1 MKNNWSGK
9 RILIIGAAR
18 QGLALARFLSER
30 GADVILNDHRSIAQM
45 KDEMESLKD
54 TSVNWALGDHT
65 INLLENVD
73 LVSLSGGVPLT
84 LPIVQEAIHRE
95 ILLTNDAQIF
105 LQEVSDSVA
114 GVIGIT
120 GSAGKTT
127 TTTLVGRMAGSA
139 VTPPQAAWVGGN
151 IGNPL
156 ISDLDRIK
164 PADLVVMEL
173 SSFQLDQMTV
183 SPHIACILNITP
195 NHLDRHGTMTAY
207 ISAKARL
214 LDFQISGDIAV
225 LNREDRVSWKLNPR
239 VKGKLVTFGQERP
252 EAGLDGTFVEEGMI
266 LFQQGSETET
276 IMPVANIKLR
286 GQHNLMNVLSACAVA
301 HAAGFPIAAMEAALV
316 DFTGV
321 AHRLEFVA
329 SRGGAS
335 WYNDSIAT
343 APERAM
349 AAVQAFDEPLVLMLG
364 GRDKKLPWDDL
375 AKLIHHRVD
384 HVITFG
390 ELSPLVTTALGPL
403 QQNHRPYS
411 LTSCKNLEDAVLAAR
426 EVASAGDVVLLS
438 PGGTSFDEF
447 KDFEERGERFRG
459 LVRQLK

>member
-18 QGLALARFLSER
+18 QGLSLARFLSER
-30 GADVILNDHRSIAQM
+30 GADVILNDLRTPAQM
-45 KDEMESLKD
+45 IDEMESLKD
-54 TSVNWALGDHT
+54 TTVRWALGDHS

-73 LVSLSGGVPLT
+73 LVSLSGGVPLN

-105 LQEVSDSVA
+105 LQEISDCAA

-127 TTTLVGRMAGSA
+127 TTTLVGRMAASA
-139 VTPPQAAWVGGN
+139 VVPPQAAWMGGN

-156 ISDLDRIK
+156 ISDLNHIK
-164 PADLVVMEL
+164 PGDLVVMEL
-173 SSFQLDQMTV
+173 SSFQLDQITI

-207 ISAKARL
+207 ISAKTRL
-214 LDFQISGDIAV
+214 LDFQIGSDIAV
-225 LNREDRVSWKLNPR
+225 LNREDRVSWKLKSR
-239 VKGKLVTFGQERP
+239 VKGKLVTFGLERP
-252 EAGLDGTFVEEGMI
+252 EAGLDGTFVEDGMI
-266 LFQQGSETET
+266 FFQQGSEIET
-276 IMPVANIKLR
+276 IMLVADIKLR
-286 GQHNLMNVLSACAVA
+286 GQHNLKNVLSACAVA
-301 HAAGFPIAAMEAALV
+301 YAAGFPITAMKAALV
-316 DFTGV
+316 DFSGV

-329 SRGGAS
+329 DRGGVS

-343 APERAM
+343 APERVI

-364 GRDKKLPWDDL
+364 GRDKKLPWDNL
-375 AKLIHHRVD
+375 ARLIHNRVD
-384 HVITFG
+384 HVVAFG
-390 ELSPLVTTALGPL
+390 ELSPLVTAGLGPL
-403 QQNHRPYS
+403 QQNHRPYT
-411 LTSCKNLEDAVLAAR
+411 LTSCKSLEDAVLAAR

-447 KDFEERGERFRG
+447 KDFEERGERFRS